1 MMEADEL
8 KQLAVGVITSAVN
21 ARPLPMDGRIDQF
34 GKDFIML
41 TQGMTVGDLYRLCSL
56 LADISG
62 SFVEMLSDLSDNE
75 PTEMMQFLAKQVLG
89 TPTRENDI
97 E

>member
-1 MMEADEL
+1 MMDAEEL

-21 ARPLPMDGRIDQF
+21 ARPLPVDGRIDQY

-56 LADISG
+56 LADIGG
-62 SFVEMLSDLSDNE
+62 SFVEMLSDFSEVDTN
-75 PTEMMQFLAKQVLG
+75 EMMQFLAKQVLS
-89 TPTRENDI
+89 TPTQENDL
-97 E
+97 